1 MTQAFYIPK
10 ARPLTAGGKVMPGAK
25 LTFYAVGTTT
35 MVDIYTDINATT
47 TAANPAIADS
57 NGEFSAIYIVG
68 SVDVWLT
75 TSADAAVWGP
85 VTVSDGGG
93 AIVASVAA
101 LKALNGP
108 TYATTLGYYTAGD
121 GGHGTYRLST
131 STATA
136 NDGTI
141 ITPTS
146 GSGRWELLHNGEVNC
161 KQFGAKGD
169 GTTDNATTLQ
179 AWITAAVAEFWTA
192 KFTKGTYQTSVRL
205 TATGPITIIGTGWDC
220 ILQLTSAAAVI
231 PLLVQ
236 KSDYGAVPGCKFSN
250 FCIDGNAG
258 GQYSAGLLNLNGCTG
273 VLVDHMLIKGGSRTS
288 GVDGV
293 NGIVLAAAD
302 PAGVGS
308 TGTVSNCS
316 ITASSKAAINV
327 TGSSA
332 AYGERVL
339 IQGNNIYLCTGNG
352 STPGVQINAGGR
364 VIVDANH
371 IKTTQGA
378 GVLVASG
385 SGDDADIEITK
396 NIIIGCG
403 TNTVVSGDGDGIR
416 VTATTGTITRLRIAG
431 NTCDDNGTSN
441 NGGSGIFVNASTN
454 VQIHDNLCRNNQYD
468 GIRATALT
476 HASIVNNRCTANNV
490 AAVSFGGGIQLLGA
504 SSHISV
510 KNNHCSDDSGSTPQS
525 YGLIIG
531 TGSVQTEL
539 TVEGNHLFGNKTQGN
554 PFLCQGNIVS
564 GVIKLVG
571 RVQET
576 NTATNILQFFFANGS
591 SASIHSKVT
600 GSITTTGTDA
610 ALYTREAL
618 FKTAA
623 GATTQVGA
631 TTTLG
636 TDLESN
642 AAWTGA
648 TMDANSNSCRVR
660 VQGVAA
666 TAVDWY
672 ADTTLTVVA

>member
-10 ARPLTAGGKVMPGAK
+10 ARPLTAGGKVMPGSK

-35 MVDIYTDINATT
+35 MVDIFTNINATT

-57 NGEFSAIYIVG
+57 NGEFSAIYITG

-75 TSADAAVWGP
+75 TSANAAVWGP
-85 VTVSDGGG
+85 VTVSDGAA
-93 AIVASVAA
+93 AIVASVAE
-101 LKALNGP
+101 LKALHGP

-121 GGHGTYRLST
+121 GGHGTYRLSS

-136 NDGTI
+136 NDGTV

-146 GSGRWELLHNGEVNC
+146 GSGRWELLHNSEVNPL
-161 KQFGAKGD
+161 QFGCKGD
-169 GTTDNATTLQ
+169 DATDNDTQIA
-179 AWITAAVAEFWTA
+179 AWLAAAQSEGWLARGV
-192 KFTKGTYQTSVRL
+192 KGTFQYSTRKTITSPIRIH
-205 TATGPITIIGTGWDC
+205 GPRDFV
-220 ILQLTSAAAVI
+220 LKLVASSAVI
-231 PLLVQ
+231 MLLVQ
-236 KSDYGAVPGCKFSN
+236 KSDYQAVPGCEFKGFTLDAN
-250 FCIDGNAG
+250 GG
-258 GQYSAGLLNLNGCTG
+258 GQLSAAILNLNGATQ
-273 VLVDHMLIKGGSRTS
+273 VLVDHMLVKNGSSNAGGT
-288 GVDGV
+288 
-293 NGIVLAAAD
+293 NGINGISMAAAD
-302 PAGVGS
+302 PTGVGS
-308 TGTVSNCS
+308 SGTISNCT
-316 ITASSKAAINV
+316 ITNCSKAAINIS
-327 TGSSA
+327 GSSA
-332 AYGERVL
+332 AFGEKVV
-339 IQGNNIYLCTGNG
+339 IENNDIYAITGNG
-352 STPGVQINAGGR
+352 QAPGIQVNAAGR
-364 VIVDANH
+364 VIVAKNF
-371 IKTTQGA
+371 IKTCQGA
-378 GVLVASG
+378 GILISSG
-385 SGDDADIEITK
+385 SGDDADID
-396 NIIIGCG
+396 IINNDIHGCG
-403 TNTVVSGDGDGIR
+403 TNNTVAGEGDGIR
-416 VTATTGTITRLRIAG
+416 ASATTGTIKRLNIAD
-431 NTCDDNGTSN
+431 NTSNDNGTSN
-441 NGGSGIFVNASTN
+441 NGGCGIFVNVCSN
-454 VQIHDNLCRNNQYD
+454 VEIHNNKCRNNQYD

-476 HASIVNNRCTANNV
+476 NASITDNRCTANNV
-490 AAVSFGGGIQLLGA
+490 ANVSFAGGIQLLGT

-510 KNNHCSDDSGSTPQS
+510 KDNHCADDTTTQS
-525 YGLIIG
+525 YGLILG
-531 TGSVQTEL
+531 TTCVLSEL

-564 GVIKLVG
+564 GVLKLVG

-666 TAVDWY
+666 TVVDWY